1 MTILLDWKSQ
11 KDDIYGKKHY
21 AKIWQNQIIEIKNNG
36 ENFFNVSLHHSQF
49 GRDIDYIDGAATLK
63 KAKEN
68 AKQWIKQ
75 QIQPIFLEE
84 I

>member
-21 AKIWQNQIIEIKNNG
+21 AEIWQNQIIEIKNNG
-36 ENFFNVSLHHSQF
+36 ENFFNCHLLNKNGYEIEGLF
-49 GRDIDYIDGAATLK
+49 GSKTLK
-63 KAKEN
+63 KTKELAKE
-68 AKQWIKQ
+68 WIKQ
-75 QIQPIFLEE
+75 QIQPLFLEE